1 MGNLGNA
8 MARNMKIQPGRNPYG
23 LVLVQ
28 SAQHL
33 QKNVIPSL
41 WQFSTVTLP
50 MWWMSNLENA
60 MVRNM
65 KLRPGRNPYDLVLVH
80 TICTTLAGK

>member
-1 MGNLGNA
+1 MIVQIQALRILIKIAQIAFYDCSDTTFVLKRKTVSKSILQKWWMSNLGNA
-8 MARNMKIQPGRNPYG
+8 MARNMKIRPGRNPYG

-41 WQFSTVTLP
+41 
-50 MWWMSNLENA
+50 
-60 MVRNM
+60 
-65 KLRPGRNPYDLVLVH
+65 
-80 TICTTLAGK
+80 